1 MKPLLTT
8 IACCLAVAG
17 SAQSDAYPFNPDADA
32 DGIIGIA
39 DLLALLADFGSEAEV
54 ETCFKGEVY
63 RVEGWDSFYIPND
76 CGTLLVISF
85 TEPTQQ
91 TILAREGYDEG
102 DVIHVTYTYDT
113 FGFYTGTSRFYYAD
127 DFGELVQFAQLGP
140 SFQRGSTK
148 FVFSNGVWTWNGDYD
163 SSYAPTEPI
172 D

>member
-1 MKPLLTT
+1 MKHLLTA

-63 RVEGWDSFYIPND
+63 RVEGWNSFYIPND
-76 CGTLLVISF
+76 CGTLLVVSYHD
-85 TEPTQQ
+85 PSQQ
-91 TILAREGYDEG
+91 TILAREGYEEG
-102 DVIHVTYTYDT
+102 DVIHVTYTYEQ
-113 FGFYTGTSRFYYAD
+113 FYNGFSRFYYAD

-140 SFQRGSTK
+140 SFERGSTK
-148 FVFSNGVWTWNGDYD
+148 FIFSDGVWTWDGNFDD
-163 SSYAPTEPI
+163 SYAPTEPI